1 MNLHENDKTE
11 RLRSVLKRME
21 RSIDDARSRRT
32 RTSSPESSRPADD
45 SVVAGRPKMATN
57 GFDPLD
63 TPIADSKPVREPIS
77 SKPRVVRDETT
88 MFDFNGPRLKAK
100 AKRRSAS

>member
-1 MNLHENDKTE
+1 MDLHENDKTE

-32 RTSSPESSRPADD
+32 RSSNPEPSRLADD
-45 SVVAGRPKMATN
+45 SVLAGRAKAPAA

-63 TPIADSKPVREPIS
+63 TPIADSAPSREIAS
-77 SKPRVVRDETT
+77 SKPRVVRDENT

-100 AKRRSAS
+100 AKRRDAS